1 LGCQKRKAADGLGI
15 PRERRQRDGATL
27 LHGTQNALVILH
39 AGVPV
44 GAVNWM
50 KVTVYLA
57 AALLVILVTFG
68 RLGAKSQVL

>member
-1 LGCQKRKAADGLGI
+1 VTV
-15 PRERRQRDGATL
+15 ATL
-27 LHGTQNALVILH
+27 LHGTQNALVILN

-68 RLGAKSQVL
+68 RLGAKSQAL